1 MALKH
6 IKTISEKL
14 DFSNRPDQQEVQPM
28 EGASMPTNR
37 SSDHLVH
44 CHGNPPP
51 RGKLPASRR
60 FQPITASP
68 DACSP
73 LNCYPSRP
81 RLRCVLLPG
90 CLPSLRGCSLSK
102 SS

>member
-1 MALKH
+1 MALEH

-14 DFSNRPDQQEVQPM
+14 DFSNTPDQQGVQPM
-28 EGASMPTNR
+28 EGASVPTNP

-44 CHGNPPP
+44 CHGNP
-51 RGKLPASRR
+51 RGKLPASHR

-102 SS
+102 SP